1 MGKTQ
6 QMTFIYKRGIAS
18 EISGNALFLE
28 MTLRLMTWLY
38 STHYYLS
45 KTEEKNFNSLVLK
58 IIKHSWWW
66 CTVIRDAYYKR
77 WTHKHWVYDSRHV
90 AHKHTQSHTFTSVLC
105 SLRLREFR
113 VLNVS
118 VHLMHTSTQD
128 QQKQVKKNYSS
139 PALMPKNT
147 LNSHCRILQSSSKQ
161 MSEAAAESAAI
172 RLWRLKDTSDTTGNK
187 SGFYFLF
194 CGYD

>member
-1 MGKTQ
+1 M
-6 QMTFIYKRGIAS
+6 
-18 EISGNALFLE
+18 
-28 MTLRLMTWLY
+28 
-38 STHYYLS
+38 
-45 KTEEKNFNSLVLK
+45 LK

-77 WTHKHWVYDSRHV
+77 WTHKHWVFDSLHV
-90 AHKHTQSHTFTSVLC
+90 AHKHTQPHTFTSVLC

-128 QQKQVKKNYSS
+128 QQKQVKNYSS

-161 MSEAAAESAAI
+161 MSEAAAESATI
-172 RLWRLKDTSDTTGNK
+172 RLWRLKDQVIQQGIRAVFILYSVVIISYWSFRRRYGGDGVTTPQPVMISDPRGSLPSQLICDKRN
-187 SGFYFLF
+187 
-194 CGYD
+194 